1 MTPTADAVISVMDCT
16 RRNVGFV
23 VEVTKTRRNAG
34 RVARNSGRL
43 PNDHE

>member
-1 MTPTADAVISVMDCT
+1 
-16 RRNVGFV
+16 V
-23 VEVTKTRRNAG
+23 VEVTKTRRNVG